1 MFNSPAE
8 AAAETL
14 SPRPWRRYLPLVLLA
29 ATALAIALSG
39 ISRYLS
45 LDALSHDRLALQGF
59 VHDHPTLSLELY
71 ILAYFCVVAFSIPG
85 ALIMTLAGG
94 FLFGVAEGTF
104 GVVSGVTAG
113 ALAMYAVAR
122 SAWGGALRQLVSAS
136 ALARLERAAHR
147 HAFST
152 FLTLRLMPG
161 VPIWMVN
168 IGAGVLRIHPLSY
181 LFSTALGVLPSTV
194 IYASVGSGLGRL
206 FERGKRPNLSMML
219 DPQWMAMLAG
229 LALLALL
236 PLLVNLWRRRRGG
249 EREEF

>member
-14 SPRPWRRYLPLVLLA
+14 SPRPWRRYLPLVLVAVIA
-29 ATALAIALSG
+29 AAIALSG

-45 LDALSHDRLALQGF
+45 IDALSHDRLALQGF

-104 GVVSGVTAG
+104 GVVTGVTAG

-122 SAWGGALRQLVSAS
+122 SAWGGTLRRLVNA
-136 ALARLERAAHR
+136 ATLARLEQTAHR

-181 LFSTALGVLPSTV
+181 LCSTALGVLPSTLL
-194 IYASVGSGLGRL
+194 YASVGSGLGRL
-206 FERGKRPNLSMML
+206 FERGKRPNLAMML
-219 DPQWMAMLAG
+219 EPQWVAMLAG
-229 LALLALL
+229 LAVLALL
-236 PLLVNLWRRRRGG
+236 PLAVNLWRQRVQA
-249 EREEF
+249 EV

>member
-1 MFNSPAE
+1 MFNSPPE
-8 AAAETL
+8 ATAETL
-14 SPRPWRRYLPLVLLA
+14 SPRPWRRYLPLVLVA
-29 ATALAIALSG
+29 AIAAAIALSG

-45 LDALSHDRLALQGF
+45 LDALSHDRVMLLGF
-59 VHDHPTLSLELY
+59 VHEHPTLSLELY

-104 GVVSGVTAG
+104 GVAVGVTAG
-113 ALAMYAVAR
+113 AFAMYAVAR
-122 SAWGGALRQLVSAS
+122 SAWGGALRRLVSAS
-136 ALARLERAAHR
+136 TLARLERAAHS

-181 LFSTALGVLPSTV
+181 LFSTALGVLPSTLL
-194 IYASVGSGLGRL
+194 YASVGSGLGRL
-206 FERGKRPNLSMML
+206 FERGKRPNLGMML
-219 DPQWMAMLAG
+219 EPQWIAMLVG
-229 LALLALL
+229 LSALALL
-236 PLLVNLWRRRRGG
+236 PVAVNLWRQGRRV
-249 EREEF
+249 EA